1 MLELQRYVM
10 PNGVSPYGEWFRSLK
25 DNPTKERIRMRLRR
39 LEMGNLGDCAPVGDG
54 VIELR
59 IHLGPGYRIYF
70 GRHGMEVILLLNGGD
85 KSTQA
90 EDIRRAKGMWADWKE
105 RQS

>member
-10 PNGVSPYGEWFRSLK
+10 PNGISPYGEWFRSLK
-25 DNPTKERIRMRLRR
+25 DNSTKARIRMRLRR
-39 LEMGNLGDCAPVGDG
+39 LEMGNLGDYVPVGDG
-54 VIELR
+54 LIELR
-59 IHLGPGYRIYF
+59 IHLGPGYRIYC
-70 GRHGMEVILLLNGGD
+70 GRHGMEVILLLSGGD